1 MTTRRPIQFGKYL
14 LLDRI
19 AIGGMAEIFRA
30 KTSGAAR
37 FEKIIA
43 IKRIHPNMSDDK
55 DFIKMFIDEAKISG
69 QLNHPSIAQIYE
81 LGRIEGHHF
90 IAMEF
95 IWGKDLLQI
104 LSKFKKQRAYMNP
117 FQAAFIISKIC
128 EGLDYAH
135 KKKDAQGQ
143 SIGIIHR
150 DVSPQNILIS
160 YEGDI
165 KIIDFGIAKA
175 RDRSSHTAAGVLKG
189 KFGYMSPEQI
199 RGLPIDHRSDI
210 FAIGTLLFEMLTSR
224 PLFTGES
231 DLTVLE
237 KVRNVDIP
245 KPREVNKEIP
255 AEMERIILK
264 ALTRQVEDRYQHASE
279 MQEDLERYIYTAQ
292 PIYTGKR
299 LGSWMQK
306 VFQLE
311 RDREKSILDEMLAVA
326 EEQAQET
333 SVKSTINTAMSQ
345 STQQQQQPVDEPPPE
360 GATVMIDDEDD
371 REPGTL
377 AQPRLPPPP
386 VVSDIH
392 DERTRFLEDD
402 DDDEPPSEEATRILE
417 DDEDPIRPMLAG
429 VGGAR
434 PAPGPAPAITEQ
446 KTQIFDD
453 DDPSMNVQQMI
464 RPNTVPPGQGGPRP
478 PMPMGTPPMGTM
490 NRPQQGGPSRPP
502 GPNPYAQQ
510 PGMGPPPMA
519 QNPNLPPP
527 GEDFSV
533 PGLYVGAP
541 KGPDPTMRL
550 EELERQLKTM
560 KIMIA
565 VAGVAGLV
573 VGLVIGKIL

>member
-1 MTTRRPIQFGKYL
+1 MTTRRPVQFGKYL

-30 KTSGAAR
+30 KATGAAR

-69 QLNHPSIAQIYE
+69 QLNHPAIAQIYE

-117 FQAAFIISKIC
+117 YQAAFITSKIC

-135 KKKDAQGQ
+135 RKKDVQGE
-143 SIGIIHR
+143 SMRIIHR

-189 KFGYMSPEQI
+189 KFGYMSPEQV

-237 KVRNVDIP
+237 KVRNV
-245 KPREVNKEIP
+245 EIP
-255 AEMERIILK
+255 RPRDVNREIAEEMERIILK
-264 ALTRQVEDRYQHASE
+264 ALAREVEARYQWGSE

-292 PIYTGKR
+292 PVYSGKR
-299 LGSWMQK
+299 LGTWMQK
-306 VFQLE
+306 VFAME
-311 RDREKSILDEMLAVA
+311 RDREQSILDEMIAVA
-326 EEQAQET
+326 ENLSVETVVKAQAT
-333 SVKSTINTAMSQ
+333 VPSA
-345 STQQQQQPVDEPPPE
+345 QPVADE
-360 GATVMIDDEDD
+360 GATMIVDDDDD
-371 REPGTL
+371 RPPG
-377 AQPRLPPPP
+377 AIRPPAP

-392 DERTRFLEDD
+392 DERTRFLDDD
-402 DDDEPPSEEATRILE
+402 DDDEEINEESTRILE

-429 VGGAR
+429 AGA
-434 PAPGPAPAITEQ
+434 APAMTEQ
-446 KTQIFDD
+446 KTVLFDEEDPDMQI
-453 DDPSMNVQQMI
+453 PGVC
-464 RPNTVPPGQGGPRP
+464 PNTVPPGAPGSR
-478 PMPMGTPPMGTM
+478 PMPGPPPGAPMPPGM
-490 NRPQQGGPSRPP
+490 RGPTSRPP
-502 GPNPYAQQ
+502 HAGA
-510 PGMGPPPMA
+510 
-519 QNPNLPPP
+519 LPPQPMMPQPAP
-527 GEDFSV
+527 GGSVADFGI
-533 PGLYVGAP
+533 PGLTGPSGAQATAT
-541 KGPDPTMRL
+541 GIAAAVDSAL
-550 EELERQLKTM
+550 EEQKKKFM
-560 KIMIA
+560 KIMLLSNVLA
-565 VAGVAGLV
+565 LV
-573 VGLVIGKIL
+573 IGLVIGLVAG

>member
-69 QLNHPSIAQIYE
+69 QLNHPNIAQIYE

-117 FQAAFIISKIC
+117 FQAAYIISKLC

-135 KKKDAQGQ
+135 KKKDAQGE

-255 AEMERIILK
+255 AEVERIILK

-292 PIYTGKR
+292 PVYTGKR
-299 LGSWMQK
+299 LGTWMQK
-306 VFQLE
+306 VFQME
-311 RDREKSILDEMLAVA
+311 RDREKAILDEMLAVA
-326 EEQAQET
+326 EEQGQET
-333 SVKSTINTAMSQ
+333 AVKSTINTAMSQ
-345 STQQQQQPVDEPPPE
+345 STQQQPVDEPPPE
-360 GATVMIDDEDD
+360 GATVMLDEEDD
-371 REPGTL
+371 RPPGMP
-377 AQPRLPPPP
+377 PRPMQP

-402 DDDEPPSEEATRILE
+402 DDDEPPNEESTRILE
-417 DDEDPIRPMLAG
+417 DDEDPITPMLAG
-429 VGGAR
+429 AGR
-434 PAPGPAPAITEQ
+434 PGGPAPAITEQ

-453 DDPSMNVQQMI
+453 DDPNMNVQNMI
-464 RPNTVPPGQGGPRP
+464 RPQSVPPGAPGGPRP
-478 PMPMGTPPMGTM
+478 PMGGTPPMGTAA
-490 NRPQQGGPSRPP
+490 RPPQGGPPRPP
-502 GPNPYAQQ
+502 GPGPY
-510 PGMGPPPMA
+510 PPQAPQAPMPPQSA
-519 QNPNLPPP
+519 HLPPP

-541 KGPDPTMRL
+541 KGPDPTMATA
-550 EELERQLKTM
+550 ELEKKLKTM
-560 KIMIA
+560 KMLIA
-565 VAGVAGLV
+565 VAGVGGLV
-573 VGLVIGKIL
+573 LGLILGKAL

>member
-245 KPREVNKEIP
+245 KPRGRGPLP
-255 AEMERIILK
+255 ARIGDAGGSG
-264 ALTRQVEDRYQHASE
+264 ALHLHGAA
-279 MQEDLERYIYTAQ
+279 DLHQQA
-292 PIYTGKR
+292 PG
-299 LGSWMQK
+299 L
-306 VFQLE
+306 
-311 RDREKSILDEMLAVA
+311 LDA
-326 EEQAQET
+326 E
-333 SVKSTINTAMSQ
+333 
-345 STQQQQQPVDEPPPE
+345 
-360 GATVMIDDEDD
+360 G
-371 REPGTL
+371 
-377 AQPRLPPPP
+377 LP
-386 VVSDIH
+386 
-392 DERTRFLEDD
+392 
-402 DDDEPPSEEATRILE
+402 A
-417 DDEDPIRPMLAG
+417 
-429 VGGAR
+429 GAR
-434 PAPGPAPAITEQ
+434 PREVDPRRDAGRRRGAGPGNLREVHDQHGHVSVDPAAA
-446 KTQIFDD
+446 
-453 DDPSMNVQQMI
+453 
-464 RPNTVPPGQGGPRP
+464 RRRAPPGGRNRNDRRRGRP
-478 PMPMGTPPMGTM
+478 
-490 NRPQQGGPSRPP
+490 
-502 GPNPYAQQ
+502 
-510 PGMGPPPMA
+510 
-519 QNPNLPPP
+519 
-527 GEDFSV
+527 
-533 PGLYVGAP
+533 
-541 KGPDPTMRL
+541 
-550 EELERQLKTM
+550 
-560 KIMIA
+560 
-565 VAGVAGLV
+565 
-573 VGLVIGKIL
+573 

>member
-69 QLNHPSIAQIYE
+69 QLNHPNIAGIYE

-143 SIGIIHR
+143 TLGIIHR

-245 KPREVNKEIP
+245 RPREVNKEIP
-255 AEMERIILK
+255 AEMERIIMK
-264 ALTRQVEDRYQHASE
+264 ALTRNVEDRYQHASE

-299 LGSWMQK
+299 LGTWMQK
-306 VFQLE
+306 VFQME
-311 RDREKSILDEMLAVA
+311 RDREKSILDEMLAAA
-326 EEQAQET
+326 EDQAQET
-333 SVKSTINTAMSQ
+333 AVRSTINTAAAQ
-345 STQQQQQPVDEPPPE
+345 ATQQQPAVDEPPPE

-371 REPGTL
+371 DPATIA
-377 AQPRLPPPP
+377 AQRKPMQP

-417 DDEDPIRPMLAG
+417 DDEDPISPMLAG
-429 VGGAR
+429 AGAPR
-434 PAPGPAPAITEQ
+434 PGAPAPITEQ

-453 DDPSMNVQQMI
+453 DDPSMNVQNLV
-464 RPNTVPPGQGGPRP
+464 RPQSAPPGAPGGPRP
-478 PMPMGTPPMGTM
+478 PMGGTPPLGTS
-490 NRPQQGGPSRPP
+490 SRPP
-502 GPNPYAQQ
+502 
-510 PGMGPPPMA
+510 MGPGGPPRPMGPGPMPPQPAMA
-519 QNPNLPPP
+519 PQNPNLPPP

-533 PGLYVGAP
+533 PGLYVGKP
-541 KGPDPTMRL
+541 SGPDPTMRMADL
-550 EELERQLKTM
+550 EKQVKTLKTM
-560 KIMIA
+560 MI
-565 VAGVAGLV
+565 VSGVAGLV
-573 VGLVIGKIL
+573 VGLVIGLML

>member
-1 MTTRRPIQFGKYL
+1 
-14 LLDRI
+14 
-19 AIGGMAEIFRA
+19 MAEIFRA

-69 QLNHPSIAQIYE
+69 QLNHPNIAGIYE

-117 FQAAFIISKIC
+117 FQAAYIISKIC

-135 KKKDAQGQ
+135 KKKDATGQ

-210 FAIGTLLFEMLTSR
+210 FAIGTLLYEMLTSR

-245 KPREVNKEIP
+245 RPRDVNKEIP

-292 PIYTGKR
+292 PVYTGKR
-299 LGSWMQK
+299 LGAWMQK
-306 VFQLE
+306 VFQME
-311 RDREKSILDEMLAVA
+311 RDREKAILDEMLAVA
-326 EEQAQET
+326 EDLSQET
-333 SVKSTINTAMSQ
+333 AVKSTINTAVAQ
-345 STQQQQQPVDEPPPE
+345 NTQQQAKDEPPPE
-360 GATVMIDDEDD
+360 GATVMLDDDDD

-377 AQPRLPPPP
+377 AQPRMPQQP

-429 VGGAR
+429 AGGAPR
-434 PAPGPAPAITEQ
+434 PPMAPPPAITEQ
-446 KTQIFDD
+446 KTQIFDE
-453 DDPSMNVQQMI
+453 DDPNMNVQQMV
-464 RPNTVPPGQGGPRP
+464 RPNTMPPAMPGPGGPRP
-478 PMPMGTPPMGTM
+478 PMGMP
-490 NRPQQGGPSRPP
+490 PQQGGPSRPP
-502 GPNPYAQQ
+502 GPNPFPPQQAPMPAQS
-510 PGMGPPPMA
+510 PH
-519 QNPNLPPP
+519 LPPP

-550 EELERQLKTM
+550 ADLEKQVKTM
-560 KIMIA
+560 KTLII

-573 VGLVIGKIL
+573 VGLIIGKIL